1 MRSGYEEQ
9 LLQNIPAKPYPE
21 KKVLAGVSIGYS
33 IEELRSLLE
42 DYLRTTIGYI
52 PPVHQ
57 G

>member
-1 MRSGYEEQ
+1 MRSSHEEQ